1 MIMLKKLK
9 KSIEYIFLLEY
20 NDNVKSLIVVNCIFS
35 STGFSGGEIME
46 AIGWESLGRNQL
58 LELIKEGAFSQ
69 DYLYWIVL
77 KYKQDFEVCRA
88 ILSQATWVT
97 LLKELGKCTDPEI
110 SAVAMKRAEVANHP
124 AY

>member
-1 MIMLKKLK
+1 MLKIILQ
-9 KSIEYIFLLEY
+9 KSIEYIKSLEY
-20 NDNVKSLIVVNCIFS
+20 NDNIKSLIVVNCIFS

-46 AIGWESLGRNQL
+46 AIAWERLGRNQL
-58 LELIKEGAFSQ
+58 LKLIKEGAFSQ

-77 KYKQDFEVCRA
+77 KYEQDFEVCRA

-97 LLKELGKCTDPEI
+97 LLKELGKSADPEI
-110 SAVAMKRAEVANHP
+110 SATARKRAEVANHP